1 MIYLMIARS
10 LIPYWIIPMKPF
22 KKDAYAVVI
31 SLIIVLDVASVI
43 GTPVLSSIK
52 AQSSVELNS
61 RNISLP
67 LLFTTKSRLPYQV
80 LTPLLIQPCDF

>member
-1 MIYLMIARS
+1 
-10 LIPYWIIPMKPF
+10 MKPL

-43 GTPVLSSIK
+43 GKPVLSSIK
-52 AQSSVELNS
+52 AQSSAGLTS

-80 LTPLLIQPCDF
+80 RTPLLIQPCDF